1 MALSGLPSGS
11 NGEAFL
17 DRIQYD
23 AKAGRWHA
31 VSRKQDA
38 AGAWISD
45 MIPLNDGDAFAM
57 DMENIEVGWIAFAAT
72 GPDFKMVPNG
82 QSVGPK
88 PTDQHKA
95 GFRVKV
101 LLRGETAPRYFAST
115 AKAVLGV
122 IDELHTIAA
131 ATPGVPVVR
140 IKGTRLVET
149 KGPAGTTRNYAPLL
163 EIVQHIPRPAPLVA
177 GATPSPAPQP
187 TPQPAPTAAPAA
199 GGWDAPPPPSAT
211 GAAIGDAMPF

>member
-1 MALSGLPSGS
+1 MALTGLPSGS
-11 NGEAFL
+11 GGESFL

-38 AGAWISD
+38 SGAWVSD
-45 MIPLNDGDAFAM
+45 MIPMNDGDAFAM
-57 DMENIEVGWIAFAAT
+57 DMENIEVGWIAFAST

-82 QSVGPK
+82 QNVGPR

-101 LLRGETAPRYFAST
+101 LLRGETAPRHFAST
-115 AKAVLGV
+115 AKAVTGV
-122 IDELHTIAA
+122 IDDLHTQAMA
-131 ATPGVPVVR
+131 KPGVPVVR

-149 KGPAGTTRNYAPLL
+149 KGPQGTTRNYAPLL
-163 EIVQHIPRPAPLVA
+163 EIVQHIPRPAALGGD
-177 GATPSPAPQP
+177 GAAPAPQP
-187 TPQPAPTAAPAA
+187 APQPAPAAAPADA
-199 GGWDAPPPPSAT
+199 GWQEMPPPSAT
-211 GAAIGDAMPF
+211 GAAIGDALPF

>member
-31 VSRKQDA
+31 VSRKQNA
-38 AGAWISD
+38 SGAWVSD
-45 MIPLNDGDAFAM
+45 MIPMNDGEAFAI
-57 DMENIEVGWIAFAAT
+57 DMENIEVGWIAFAST

-82 QSVGPK
+82 QNVGPK
-88 PTDQHKA
+88 PSDQHKA
-95 GFRVKV
+95 GFRAKV

-122 IDELHTIAA
+122 VDELHTLAA

-163 EIVQHIPRPAPLVA
+163 EIVQHIPRPAALGGDGAAAPPPVA
-177 GATPSPAPQP
+177 
-187 TPQPAPTAAPAA
+187 QPA
-199 GGWDAPPPPSAT
+199 APPPPPQSPT

>member
-1 MALSGLPSGS
+1 MALSGLPNGS

-45 MIPLNDGDAFAM
+45 MIPMNDGDAFAM
-57 DMENIEVGWIAFAAT
+57 DMENIEVGWIAFAST

-82 QSVGPK
+82 QNVGPK
-88 PTDQHKA
+88 PSDQHKA

-101 LLRGETAPRYFAST
+101 LLRGETAPRTFAST
-115 AKAVLGV
+115 AKAVVGV
-122 IDELHTIAA
+122 IDDLHTQASK
-131 ATPGVPVVR
+131 TPGVPVVR

-149 KGPAGTTRNYAPLL
+149 KAPSGTTRNYAPLL
-163 EIVQHIPRPAPLVA
+163 EIVQHIPRPAALSGV
-177 GATPSPAPQP
+177 TMAP
-187 TPQPAPTAAPAA
+187 AAPAA
-199 GGWDAPPPPSAT
+199 PPPAAPGAWGEAPPPVTPT
-211 GAAIGDAMPF
+211 GATIGDAMPF